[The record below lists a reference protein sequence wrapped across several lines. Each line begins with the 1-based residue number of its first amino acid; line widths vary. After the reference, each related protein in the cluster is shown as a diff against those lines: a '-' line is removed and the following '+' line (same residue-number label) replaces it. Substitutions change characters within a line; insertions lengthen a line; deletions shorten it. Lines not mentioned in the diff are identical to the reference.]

1 MKIARK
7 LILGVLTTGFVA
19 ATLAATTY
27 AWYKLNNAAFTEDF
41 TFNSSTT
48 DGFLVS
54 IDGKTFKHKLST
66 VDMVKAMV
74 VGKNPTTYQFD
85 DKANV
90 IDTSK
95 SNQILDNKGLAEAYV
110 KLIALEPVTSYDG
123 SSIKGLSG
131 DTINVLDESSSKYV
145 YFNLYFKTFG
155 DTAEEKKT
163 YNLYLDGMGYDD
175 GHYNA
180 PRTRV
185 WSDASTTVD
194 LTENMTTYTK
204 TYEKGEKISVY
215 TSNASRFSIQDL
227 GYTRVVEEE
236 IVDEE
241 DPEKITIVTRNT
253 TTNPNGPAKL
263 YELSDDREYDLGSFA
278 TDYDSTTDTSARTQ
292 EEKNEL
298 DKLYNSNYNAMYT
311 YYNNIKTEEKLDDKL
326 PHFDTDLPQTIR
338 SLTKTTESGDIIN
351 SEEVFATVTSG
362 EITKV
367 AFRFWIEG
375 WDGDCFDGLPGYID
389 TTFELVTGEFDSK
402 KTYYTRS
409 GTGIA
414 TDPYKYSKV
423 LIDSFDPTTD
433 YYESVGTEVK
443 ESNPINVQLLFNSK
457 RVD

>member
-7 LILGVLTTGFVA
+7 LILGVVTTGFVA

-54 IDGKTFKHKLST
+54 IDGKKFQHKLST
-66 VDMVKAMV
+66 VDMVKAML
-74 VGKNPTTYQFD
+74 VGKDPSKYVFD
-85 DKANV
+85 EKANV
-90 IDTSK
+90 VDIK
-95 SNQILDNKGLAEAYV
+95 NGNKVLDNAGLAEAYL
-110 KLIALEPVTSYDG
+110 KLIKLEPVTSQNG
-123 SSIKGLSG
+123 VTITNLSK
-131 DTINVLDESSSKYV
+131 TVVNEVNETSSKYV

-155 DTAEEKKT
+155 ETAEEKKT

-175 GHYNA
+175 GHYSA

-185 WSDASTTVD
+185 WSDESTTVD
-194 LTENMTTYTK
+194 LTENMTTYTQ
-204 TYEKGEKISVY
+204 TYQKGEKISVY

-278 TDYDSTTDTSARTQ
+278 TDYDSTTDTSTRTQ

-311 YYNNIKTEEKLDDKL
+311 YYNNIKTEDKLDNKL

-338 SLTKTTESGDIIN
+338 SLTKITESGGIIN

-375 WDGDCFDGLPGYID
+375 WDGDCFDGLPGYLD
-389 TTFELVTGEFDSK
+389 EEGKEQ
-402 KTYYTRS
+402 
-409 GTGIA
+409 
-414 TDPYKYSKV
+414 
-423 LIDSFDPTTD
+423 
-433 YYESVGTEVK
+433 EV
-443 ESNPINVQLLFNSK
+443 NPINVQLLFNSIK
-457 RVD
+457 VD

>member
-7 LILGVLTTGFVA
+7 LILGVVTTGFVA

-54 IDGKTFKHKLST
+54 IDGKKFQHKLST
-66 VDMVKAMV
+66 VDMVKAML
-74 VGKNPTTYQFD
+74 VGKDPSKYVFD
-85 DKANV
+85 EKANV
-90 IDTSK
+90 VDIK
-95 SNQILDNKGLAEAYV
+95 NGNKILDNAGLAEAYL
-110 KLIALEPVTSYDG
+110 KLIKLEPVTSQNG
-123 SSIKGLSG
+123 VTITNLSK
-131 DTINVLDESSSKYV
+131 TVVNETSESSSKYV
-145 YFNLYFKTFG
+145 YFDLYFKTFG
-155 DTAEEKKT
+155 ETAEEKKT

-175 GHYNA
+175 GHYSA

-185 WSDASTTVD
+185 WSDESTTVD
-194 LTENMTTYTK
+194 LTENMTTYTQ
-204 TYEKGEKISVY
+204 TYQKGEKISVY

-278 TDYDSTTDTSARTQ
+278 TDYDSTTDTSNRTQ

-311 YYNNIKTEEKLDDKL
+311 YYNNIKTEDKLDNKL

-338 SLTKTTESGDIIN
+338 SLTKITESGGIIN

-375 WDGDCFDGLPGYID
+375 WDGDCFDGLPGYLD
-389 TTFELVTGEFDSK
+389 DEGKEQ
-402 KTYYTRS
+402 
-409 GTGIA
+409 
-414 TDPYKYSKV
+414 
-423 LIDSFDPTTD
+423 
-433 YYESVGTEVK
+433 EV
-443 ESNPINVQLLFNSK
+443 NPINVQLLFNSIK
-457 RVD
+457 VD

>member
-54 IDGKTFKHKLST
+54 IDGKKFQHKLST
-66 VDMVKAMV
+66 VDMVKAML
-74 VGKNPTTYQFD
+74 VGKDPSKYVFD
-85 DKANV
+85 EKANV
-90 IDTSK
+90 VDIK
-95 SNQILDNKGLAEAYV
+95 NGNKVLDNAGLAEAYL
-110 KLIALEPVTSYDG
+110 KLIKLEPVTSQNG
-123 SSIKGLSG
+123 VTITNLSK
-131 DTINVLDESSSKYV
+131 TVVNEVNETSSKYV

-155 DTAEEKKT
+155 ETAEEKKT

-175 GHYNA
+175 GHYSA

-185 WSDASTTVD
+185 WSDESTTVD
-194 LTENMTTYTK
+194 LTENMTTYTQ
-204 TYEKGEKISVY
+204 TYQKGEKISVY

-241 DPEKITIVTRNT
+241 DPEKITIVTKNT

-263 YELSDDREYDLGSFA
+263 YELSDDRKYDLGSFA
-278 TDYDSTTDTSARTQ
+278 TDYDSTTDTSTRTQ

-311 YYNNIKTEEKLDDKL
+311 YYNNIKTEDKLDNKL

-338 SLTKTTESGDIIN
+338 SLTKITESGGIIN

-375 WDGDCFDGLPGYID
+375 WDGDCFDGLPGYLD
-389 TTFELVTGEFDSK
+389 DEGKEQ
-402 KTYYTRS
+402 
-409 GTGIA
+409 
-414 TDPYKYSKV
+414 
-423 LIDSFDPTTD
+423 
-433 YYESVGTEVK
+433 EV
-443 ESNPINVQLLFNSK
+443 NPINVQLLFNSIK
-457 RVD
+457 VD

>member
-54 IDGKTFKHKLST
+54 IDGKKFQHKLST
-66 VDMVKAMV
+66 VDMVKAML
-74 VGKNPTTYQFD
+74 VGKDPSKYVFD
-85 DKANV
+85 EKTNV
-90 IDTSK
+90 IDIK
-95 SNQILDNKGLAEAYV
+95 NGNKILDNAGLAEAYL
-110 KLIALEPVTSYDG
+110 KLIKLEPVTSQNG
-123 SSIKGLSG
+123 VTITNLSK
-131 DTINVLDESSSKYV
+131 TVVNEVSETSSKYV

-155 DTAEEKKT
+155 ETAEEKKT

-175 GHYNA
+175 GHYSA

-185 WSDASTTVD
+185 WSDESTTVD
-194 LTENMTTYTK
+194 LTENMTTYTQ
-204 TYEKGEKISVY
+204 TYQKGEKISVY

-278 TDYDSTTDTSARTQ
+278 TDYDSTTDTSNRTQ

-311 YYNNIKTEEKLDDKL
+311 YYNNIKTEDKLDNKL

-338 SLTKTTESGDIIN
+338 SLTKITESGGIIN

-375 WDGDCFDGLPGYID
+375 WDGDCFDGLPGYLD
-389 TTFELVTGEFDSK
+389 DEGKEQ
-402 KTYYTRS
+402 
-409 GTGIA
+409 
-414 TDPYKYSKV
+414 
-423 LIDSFDPTTD
+423 
-433 YYESVGTEVK
+433 EV
-443 ESNPINVQLLFNSK
+443 NPINVQLLFNSIK
-457 RVD
+457 VD

>member
-1 MKIARK
+1 LKIARK
-7 LILGVLTTGFVA
+7 LILGVVTTGFVA

-54 IDGKTFKHKLST
+54 IDGKKFQHKLST
-66 VDMVKAMV
+66 VDMVKAML
-74 VGKNPTTYQFD
+74 VGKDPSKYVFD
-85 DKANV
+85 EKANV
-90 IDTSK
+90 VDIK
-95 SNQILDNKGLAEAYV
+95 NGNKILDNAGLAEAYL
-110 KLIALEPVTSYDG
+110 KLIKLEPVTSQNG
-123 SSIKGLSG
+123 VTITNLSK
-131 DTINVLDESSSKYV
+131 TVVNEVNETSSKYV

-155 DTAEEKKT
+155 ETAEEKKT

-175 GHYNA
+175 GHYSA

-185 WSDASTTVD
+185 WSDESTTVD
-194 LTENMTTYTK
+194 LTENMTTYTQ
-204 TYEKGEKISVY
+204 TYQKGEKISVY

-278 TDYDSTTDTSARTQ
+278 TDYDSTTDTSTRTQ

-311 YYNNIKTEEKLDDKL
+311 YYNNIKTEDKLDNKL

-338 SLTKTTESGDIIN
+338 SLTKITESGGIIN

-375 WDGDCFDGLPGYID
+375 WDGDCFDGLPGYLD
-389 TTFELVTGEFDSK
+389 EEGKEQ
-402 KTYYTRS
+402 
-409 GTGIA
+409 
-414 TDPYKYSKV
+414 
-423 LIDSFDPTTD
+423 
-433 YYESVGTEVK
+433 EV
-443 ESNPINVQLLFNSK
+443 NPINVQLLFNSIK
-457 RVD
+457 VD

>member
-7 LILGVLTTGFVA
+7 LILGVVTTGFVA

-54 IDGKTFKHKLST
+54 IDGKKFQHKLST
-66 VDMVKAMV
+66 VDMVKAML
-74 VGKNPTTYQFD
+74 VGKDPSKYVFD
-85 DKANV
+85 EKANV
-90 IDTSK
+90 VDIK
-95 SNQILDNKGLAEAYV
+95 NGNKVLDNVGLAEAYL
-110 KLIALEPVTSYDG
+110 KLIKLEPVTSQNG
-123 SSIKGLSG
+123 VTITNLSK
-131 DTINVLDESSSKYV
+131 TVVNEVNETSSKYV

-155 DTAEEKKT
+155 ETAEEKKT

-175 GHYNA
+175 GHYSA

-185 WSDASTTVD
+185 WSDESTTVD
-194 LTENMTTYTK
+194 LTENMTTYTQ
-204 TYEKGEKISVY
+204 TYQKGEKISVY

-278 TDYDSTTDTSARTQ
+278 TDYDSTTDTSTRTQ

-311 YYNNIKTEEKLDDKL
+311 YYNNIKTEDKLDNKL

-338 SLTKTTESGDIIN
+338 SLTKITESGGIIN

-375 WDGDCFDGLPGYID
+375 WDGDCFDGLPGYLD
-389 TTFELVTGEFDSK
+389 DEGKEQ
-402 KTYYTRS
+402 
-409 GTGIA
+409 
-414 TDPYKYSKV
+414 
-423 LIDSFDPTTD
+423 
-433 YYESVGTEVK
+433 EV
-443 ESNPINVQLLFNSK
+443 NPINVQLLFNSIK
-457 RVD
+457 VD

>member
-7 LILGVLTTGFVA
+7 LILGVVTTGFVA

-54 IDGKTFKHKLST
+54 IDGKKFQHKLST
-66 VDMVKAMV
+66 VDMVKAML
-74 VGKNPTTYQFD
+74 VGKDPSKYVFD
-85 DKANV
+85 EKANV
-90 IDTSK
+90 IDIK
-95 SNQILDNKGLAEAYV
+95 NGNKVLDNAGLAEAYL
-110 KLIALEPVTSYDG
+110 KLIKLEPVTSQNG
-123 SSIKGLSG
+123 VTITNLSK
-131 DTINVLDESSSKYV
+131 TVVNETSESSSKYV
-145 YFNLYFKTFG
+145 YFDLYFKTFG
-155 DTAEEKKT
+155 ETAEEKKT

-175 GHYNA
+175 GHYSA

-194 LTENMTTYTK
+194 LTENMTTYSK
-204 TYEKGEKISVY
+204 TYQKGEQVQVY

-278 TDYDSTTDTSARTQ
+278 TDYDSTTDTSTRTQ

-298 DKLYNSNYNAMYT
+298 DKLYNSKYNAMYT
-311 YYNNIKTEEKLDDKL
+311 YYNNIKTEDKLDNKL

-338 SLTKTTESGDIIN
+338 SLTKITESGGIIN

-375 WDGDCFDGLPGYID
+375 WDGDCFDGLPGYLD
-389 TTFELVTGEFDSK
+389 EEGKEQ
-402 KTYYTRS
+402 
-409 GTGIA
+409 
-414 TDPYKYSKV
+414 
-423 LIDSFDPTTD
+423 
-433 YYESVGTEVK
+433 EV
-443 ESNPINVQLLFNSK
+443 NPINVQLLFNSIK
-457 RVD
+457 VD

>member
-7 LILGVLTTGFVA
+7 LILGVVTTGFVA

-54 IDGKTFKHKLST
+54 IDGKKFQHKLST
-66 VDMVKAMV
+66 VDMVKAML
-74 VGKNPTTYQFD
+74 VGKDPSKYVFD
-85 DKANV
+85 EKANV
-90 IDTSK
+90 IDIK
-95 SNQILDNKGLAEAYV
+95 NGNKILDNAGLAEAYL
-110 KLIALEPVTSYDG
+110 KLIKLEPVTSQNG
-123 SSIKGLSG
+123 VTITNLSK
-131 DTINVLDESSSKYV
+131 TVVNEVNETSSKYV

-155 DTAEEKKT
+155 ETAEEKKT

-175 GHYNA
+175 GHYSA

-185 WSDASTTVD
+185 WSDESTTVD
-194 LTENMTTYTK
+194 LTENMTTYTQ
-204 TYEKGEKISVY
+204 TYQKGEKISVY

-241 DPEKITIVTRNT
+241 DPEKFTIVTRNT

-278 TDYDSTTDTSARTQ
+278 TDYDSTTDTSNRTQ

-311 YYNNIKTEEKLDDKL
+311 YYNNIKTEDKLDNKL

-338 SLTKTTESGDIIN
+338 SLTKITESGGIIN

-375 WDGDCFDGLPGYID
+375 WDGDCFDGLPGYLD
-389 TTFELVTGEFDSK
+389 EEGKEQ
-402 KTYYTRS
+402 
-409 GTGIA
+409 
-414 TDPYKYSKV
+414 
-423 LIDSFDPTTD
+423 
-433 YYESVGTEVK
+433 EV
-443 ESNPINVQLLFNSK
+443 NPINVQLLFNSIK
-457 RVD
+457 VD